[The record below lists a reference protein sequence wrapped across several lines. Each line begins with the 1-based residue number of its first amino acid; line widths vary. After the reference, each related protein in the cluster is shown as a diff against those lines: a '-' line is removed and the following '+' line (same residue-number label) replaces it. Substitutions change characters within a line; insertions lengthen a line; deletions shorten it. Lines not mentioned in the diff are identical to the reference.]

1 MGPNSEQGRL
11 PTLLT
16 LIAGL
21 LFIVVIE
28 LALLLLPGIPS
39 AQAQIPDSG
48 LQRLQL
54 IDAVERTNQKLDD
67 LNKLLRTQVLKV
79 KVVSTDND
87 KQTGRPPVTAPVS
100 K

>member
-1 MGPNSEQGRL
+1 MGPNSTQRRL
-11 PTLLT
+11 ATLLS

-21 LFIVVIE
+21 LFIVVVE
-28 LALLLLPGIPS
+28 LAMLLWPGVPS

-54 IDAVERTNQKLDD
+54 LDAVERTNQKLDD

-87 KQTGRPPVTAPVS
+87 KQTGRPPVRAPES
-100 K
+100 R